1 MTHPAPAFAVPRP
14 KKASG
19 WRELVVARASYLRA
33 QLLAVQDVEGWDRV
47 APAVE
52 GHLKAA
58 IEAATLRGHWGTRFR
73 DWWNG
78 ALVDAA
84 WINLHNAELLLVS
97 VQPPEDLNTGRHAVV
112 GLVERTLAADDRRRT
127 EAKRRLID
135 DWGDTSRV
143 SATDRSAY
151 RTALQWGFIASD
163 EQYTRVR
170 SLRNLILATT
180 VMLFLL
186 AAGLAALGFW
196 QPSAINLC
204 FEGARCPTGR
214 DGQPSGG
221 DIALVEFLGLV
232 GGALSAMVS
241 IRGMRGTSTPYG
253 VPVALALL
261 KLPAG
266 ALISLTALLLLA
278 GRFLPGLS
286 ALDSTQQIVGYA
298 LVLGYAQQ
306 LVTRLV
312 DRQAQNVLNRIPSS
326 EAGRI
331 DPEAVAP
338 PPSPPPAPIT
348 TQPPREPSRPL
359 IKRQGTRAVETP
371 PS

>member
-1 MTHPAPAFAVPRP
+1 MTHPAPTFAVPRP
-14 KKASG
+14 NKATG

-33 QLLAVQDVEGWDRV
+33 QLLAAQDVEGWDRV

-58 IEAATLRGHWGTRFR
+58 IDAATLRGRWWTRFR

-84 WINLHNAELLLVS
+84 WINLHNAELLLVA

-112 GLVERTLAADDRRRT
+112 GLVERTIAADDRRRV

-135 DWGDTSRV
+135 DWGDSTRV
-143 SATDRSAY
+143 SAGDRSAY
-151 RTALQWGFIASD
+151 RTALQWAFIASD

-180 VMLFLL
+180 LMLFLL

-196 QPSAINLC
+196 QPSVINLC

-278 GRFLPGLS
+278 GEFLPGLS

-298 LVLGYAQQ
+298 VVLGYAQQ

-312 DRQAQNVLNRIPSS
+312 DRQAQNVLNRVPSS
-326 EAGRI
+326 EAGRL
-331 DPEAVAP
+331 DPHAVAP
-338 PPSPPPAPIT
+338 PPAPTPAPVSA
-348 TQPPREPSRPL
+348 PPSREPARPL
-359 IKRQGTRAVETP
+359 IKRQGTRAVEG
-371 PS
+371 